1 MLLIIAIGGVIFT
14 IIGRV
19 MEIQNRSFIFYKLI
33 SYLIA
38 ILCLIKFIYDVIKYD
53 SYFTNTSW
61 EAFFEVASTDYR
73 RILIYVLIIFI
84 FNLIPSSFLKK

>member
-38 ILCLIKFIYDVIKYD
+38 ISCHLLRPKTSLSGVFGIVFQNPKHVPVPGKSIGV
-53 SYFTNTSW
+53 SGEYF
-61 EAFFEVASTDYR
+61 AALSTMQMVS
-73 RILIYVLIIFI
+73 I
-84 FNLIPSSFLKK
+84 

>member
-14 IIGRV
+14 IIGRI
-19 MEIQNRSFIFYKLI
+19 MEIQNRSFIFYN
-33 SYLIA
+33 
-38 ILCLIKFIYDVIKYD
+38 VIKYD